1 MVGKAANDTYKA
13 EIPPSGI
20 GKALYYLDKILTP
33 VSTYTAYI
41 GAAVLGGLV
50 LMLMYSIVARRI
62 FNAPLHGS
70 YEMTE
75 LALVLITFLIL
86 AFDSLKGESII
97 VELVVSRFPRR
108 ARDITAVV
116 IYSLTIVMLGILSRQ
131 LIVQAV
137 RVQGYGQTTPM
148 LGLPVYPFIFIAAS
162 GTILLT
168 LVYVKHL
175 VNSLKL
181 AVEK

>member
-1 MVGKAANDTYKA
+1 MV
-13 EIPPSGI
+13 
-20 GKALYYLDKILTP
+20 L
-33 VSTYTAYI
+33 
-41 GAAVLGGLV
+41 
-50 LMLMYSIVARRI
+50 
-62 FNAPLHGS
+62 

-116 IYSLTIVMLGILSRQ
+116 IYFLAIVMLGILSRQ
-131 LIVQAV
+131 LIIQAM

-148 LGLPVYPFIFIAAS
+148 LGVTGVSLYIHS
-162 GTILLT
+162 GLRHHIT
-168 LVYVKHL
+168 HL
-175 VNSLKL
+175 GLR
-181 AVEK
+181 